1 MARLDFA
8 NLTRFRAELTA
19 PILDHCAWPAPCADD
34 QACVRVGS
42 CTESDAIDQ
51 WVPSLH
57 TSWNWLVCAV
67 PPTVGRGCPG
77 LRVSPIRRTAN
88 NKLEGPALVKVTR
101 TLTQKKVGCRP
112 ESPMRRGSC
121 ISMPLR
127 CIQYRR
133 RASRLLKAVQNGLW
147 LAELRMQSPS
157 HAGG

>member
-1 MARLDFA
+1 MHGLPLVQMIRRACGWGAARSQTP
-8 NLTRFRAELTA
+8 LTSG
-19 PILDHCAWPAPCADD
+19 C
-34 QACVRVGS
+34 QAYTPLG
-42 CTESDAIDQ
+42 IG
-51 WVPSLH
+51 W
-57 TSWNWLVCAV
+57 CAV

-77 LRVSPIRRTAN
+77 LRVHPIRRTAN
-88 NKLEGPALVKVTR
+88 NKLEGPAPAKVTR

-121 ISMPLR
+121 ILMPLR

-133 RASRLLKAVQNGLW
+133 RASRLLKAAQNGLW